1 MENSV
6 RKREWVKTAAI
17 IFLAVLLVLTFFSKT
32 IMNASLPEVAAQ
44 QAASGAINARIRGS
58 GTVEASEVYNV
69 TIKQTRK
76 VASVLVKTGQEIN
89 VGDTMFVLEAEDS
102 DELKQ
107 AETDLETLQQNY
119 DKSLIEAGNTASQEN
134 YDLQK
139 AKEAYN
145 EALAIY
151 NQYSSV
157 SATQLATQ
165 KAAADAKLKEL
176 QTAKTTIDNQLTKL
190 KAEKEYTDAQATV
203 TEHEATVK
211 SLETEKETLLASA
224 DIPNPSARNAKAIQD
239 EINNIKGLNEYIKNI
254 TLYESTFTTFSSLC
268 NDDKSIMEECRL
280 HKESMLARIRS
291 GGSSKPSTSKGDNE
305 DYSLYA
311 YSEIDEDQQVQNYWD
326 AYDALFPFYY
336 GGTTK
341 EHKKISTGLVDLQNN
356 LKVATINDK
365 IDEANHAMSTA
376 QTIVG
381 NYERSIDDLTKQ
393 SDSLDAQINDQQAA
407 VDKLSSAASA
417 AETVKSTK
425 QALEDLVFK
434 QNLGDSSS
442 VDMEASKKAI
452 ERKQAEVDKLRENAD
467 ELEVK
472 SSVSG
477 TIASINASAG
487 KSIGGEEQPL
497 ATINVTD
504 RGFTVKIDVTNDQ
517 AKKVKTGDTAELVNF
532 WGGDAVATLDQITSS
547 QTAGNRTLVFT
558 LTGDIQAGQN
568 VTLSI
573 GQKSANY
580 DALIPLSGLREDSNG
595 KFVYVLESK
604 SSPLGSR
611 YIATRVTVQELA
623 RDDKSA
629 AVSGISSGDFIIT
642 TSNKPV
648 EAGKQVRL
656 ADNG

>member
-1 MENSV
+1 MENGV

-17 IFLAVLLVLTFFSKT
+17 ILLAVLLVLTFFSKT
-32 IMNASLPEVAAQ
+32 IMNASLPEVATQ
-44 QAASGAINARIRGS
+44 QVSSGAINARIRGQ

-76 VASVLVKTGQEIN
+76 VSSVLVKTGQEIN

-119 DKSLIEAGNTASQEN
+119 DKSLIEAGNTAAQEN
-134 YDLQK
+134 YDVQK
-139 AKEAYN
+139 AREAYN
-145 EALAIY
+145 EALAVY
-151 NQYSSV
+151 NQYTNVNAAQLTAAITAAENELTNLTAQSKAISEELKQLQTDKETIDADVTAQEAKVKEMEAAEDKYAELKTATDDYDADIVVYGKYYSKLLELTAEPTSSV
-157 SATQLATQ
+157 TYDNKHVITVVSIASQPIAAGYCQ
-165 KAAADAKLKEL
+165 KD
-176 QTAKTTIDNQLTKL
+176 T
-190 KAEKEYTDAQATV
+190 
-203 TEHEATVK
+203 
-211 SLETEKETLLASA
+211 
-224 DIPNPSARNAKAIQD
+224 
-239 EINNIKGLNEYIKNI
+239 
-254 TLYESTFTTFSSLC
+254 
-268 NDDKSIMEECRL
+268 M
-280 HKESMLARIRS
+280 
-291 GGSSKPSTSKGDNE
+291 
-305 DYSLYA
+305 LYA
-311 YSEIDEDQQVQNYWD
+311 YLVEKGQTEMANDAGIIATAYKTITEDLSKLATLCTEYSRLSVVYNPTALSNARTELSNLKNNADHCANLVKSCTERASTAETAVSNKQTEID
-326 AYDALFPFYY
+326 
-336 GGTTK
+336 K
-341 EHKKISTGLVDLQNN
+341 
-356 LKVATINDK
+356 
-365 IDEANHAMSTA
+365 
-376 QTIVG
+376 
-381 NYERSIDDLTKQ
+381 LTK
-393 SDSLDAQINDQQAA
+393 A
-407 VDKLSSAASA
+407 SSAAD
-417 AETVKSTK
+417 TVKSTK

-477 TIASINASAG
+477 TIASISASAG

>member
-1 MENSV
+1 MECYYGKLGAKGERSGGLYGMQN
-6 RKREWVKTAAI
+6 ELQ
-17 IFLAVLLVLTFFSKT
+17 LAVINDEIKKAEQAKGNSKT
-32 IMNASLPEVAAQ
+32 IV
-44 QAASGAINARIRGS
+44 
-58 GTVEASEVYNV
+58 
-69 TIKQTRK
+69 
-76 VASVLVKTGQEIN
+76 
-89 VGDTMFVLEAEDS
+89 
-102 DELKQ
+102 
-107 AETDLETLQQNY
+107 
-119 DKSLIEAGNTASQEN
+119 
-134 YDLQK
+134 
-139 AKEAYN
+139 
-145 EALAIY
+145 
-151 NQYSSV
+151 
-157 SATQLATQ
+157 
-165 KAAADAKLKEL
+165 
-176 QTAKTTIDNQLTKL
+176 DN
-190 KAEKEYTDAQATV
+190 
-203 TEHEATVK
+203 
-211 SLETEKETLLASA
+211 
-224 DIPNPSARNAKAIQD
+224 
-239 EINNIKGLNEYIKNI
+239 
-254 TLYESTFTTFSSLC
+254 F
-268 NDDKSIMEECRL
+268 
-280 HKESMLARIRS
+280 
-291 GGSSKPSTSKGDNE
+291 
-305 DYSLYA
+305 
-311 YSEIDEDQQVQNYWD
+311 
-326 AYDALFPFYY
+326 
-336 GGTTK
+336 
-341 EHKKISTGLVDLQNN
+341 
-356 LKVATINDK
+356 
-365 IDEANHAMSTA
+365 
-376 QTIVG
+376 
-381 NYERSIDDLTKQ
+381 ERSIDDLTKQ
-393 SDSLDAQINDQQAA
+393 SDSLDSQINDQQTA

-452 ERKQAEVDKLRENAD
+452 ESKQAEVDKLRENAD

-532 WGGDAVATLDQITSS
+532 WGGDAVATLDQIPSS

>member
-119 DKSLIEAGNTASQEN
+119 DKSLIEAGNTAAQEN
-134 YDLQK
+134 YDVQK
-139 AKEAYN
+139 AREAYN
-145 EALAIY
+145 EALAVY
-151 NQYSSV
+151 NQYTNVNAAQLTAAITAAENELTNLTAQSKAISEELKQLQTDKENIDADVTAQEAKVKEMEAAEDKYAELKTATDDYDADIVVYGKYYSKLLELTAEPTSSV
-157 SATQLATQ
+157 TYDNKHVITVVSIASQPIAAGYCQ
-165 KAAADAKLKEL
+165 KD
-176 QTAKTTIDNQLTKL
+176 T
-190 KAEKEYTDAQATV
+190 
-203 TEHEATVK
+203 
-211 SLETEKETLLASA
+211 
-224 DIPNPSARNAKAIQD
+224 
-239 EINNIKGLNEYIKNI
+239 
-254 TLYESTFTTFSSLC
+254 
-268 NDDKSIMEECRL
+268 M
-280 HKESMLARIRS
+280 
-291 GGSSKPSTSKGDNE
+291 
-305 DYSLYA
+305 LYA
-311 YSEIDEDQQVQNYWD
+311 YLVEKGQTEMANDAGIIATAYKTITEDLSKLATLCTEYSRLSVVYNPT
-326 AYDALFPFYY
+326 ALSNAR
-336 GGTTK
+336 T
-341 EHKKISTGLVDLQNN
+341 ELSN
-356 LKVATINDK
+356 LKNNADHC
-365 IDEANHAMSTA
+365 ANLVKSCT
-376 QTIVG
+376 
-381 NYERSIDDLTKQ
+381 ER
-393 SDSLDAQINDQQAA
+393 
-407 VDKLSSAASA
+407 ASA
-417 AETVKSTK
+417 AETAVSNKQTEIDKLTKASSAADTVKSTK

-477 TIASINASAG
+477 TIASINALAG

>member
-119 DKSLIEAGNTASQEN
+119 DKSLIEAGNTDAQEN
-134 YDLQK
+134 YDVQK
-139 AKEAYN
+139 AREAYN
-145 EALAIY
+145 EALAVY
-151 NQYSSV
+151 NQYTNVNAAQLTAAITAAENELTNLTAQSKAISEELKQLQTDKETIDADVTAQEAKVKEMEAAEDKYAELKTATDDYDADIVVYGKYYSKLLELTAEPTSSV
-157 SATQLATQ
+157 TYDNKHVITVVSIASQPIAAGYCQ
-165 KAAADAKLKEL
+165 KD
-176 QTAKTTIDNQLTKL
+176 T
-190 KAEKEYTDAQATV
+190 
-203 TEHEATVK
+203 
-211 SLETEKETLLASA
+211 
-224 DIPNPSARNAKAIQD
+224 
-239 EINNIKGLNEYIKNI
+239 
-254 TLYESTFTTFSSLC
+254 
-268 NDDKSIMEECRL
+268 M
-280 HKESMLARIRS
+280 
-291 GGSSKPSTSKGDNE
+291 
-305 DYSLYA
+305 LYA
-311 YSEIDEDQQVQNYWD
+311 YLVEKGQTEMANDAGIIATAYKTITEDLSKLATLCTEYSRLSVVYNPT
-326 AYDALFPFYY
+326 ALSNAR
-336 GGTTK
+336 T
-341 EHKKISTGLVDLQNN
+341 ELSN
-356 LKVATINDK
+356 LKNNADHC
-365 IDEANHAMSTA
+365 ANLVKSCT
-376 QTIVG
+376 
-381 NYERSIDDLTKQ
+381 ER
-393 SDSLDAQINDQQAA
+393 
-407 VDKLSSAASA
+407 ASA
-417 AETVKSTK
+417 AETAVSNKQTEIDKLTKASSAADTVKSTK

-442 VDMEASKKAI
+442 VDMAASKKAI

-477 TIASINASAG
+477 TIASIDASAG

-547 QTAGNRTLVFT
+547 KTAGNRTLVFT

>member
-119 DKSLIEAGNTASQEN
+119 DKSLIEAGNTAAQEN
-134 YDLQK
+134 YDVQK
-139 AKEAYN
+139 ARDAYN

-151 NQYSSV
+151 RQYSTMDAS
-157 SATQLATQ
+157 QLATQ

-190 KAEKEYTDAQATV
+190 KADEKYTAAQATI
-203 TEHEATVK
+203 TEQEATIK
-211 SLETEKETLLASA
+211 TLEAEKEKLLETLPASYK
-224 DIPNPSARNAKAIQD
+224 DCRNASQYQTLINDTLKD
-239 EINNIKGLNEYIKNI
+239 ENYIRNLARYEKN
-254 TLYESTFTTFSSLC
+254 FATFSSLC
-268 NDDKSIMEECRL
+268 DNDYAIMKECYENI
-280 HKESMLARIRS
+280 ESMRRRIEGGTVKTPVDEGGKPIYALTTDETAEIYKEAFKALA
-291 GGSSKPSTSKGDNE
+291 
-305 DYSLYA
+305 
-311 YSEIDEDQQVQNYWD
+311 
-326 AYDALFPFYY
+326 PFYY
-336 GGTTK
+336 GYPKDPADGLLNWQDQL
-341 EHKKISTGLVDLQNN
+341 KI
-356 LKVATINDK
+356 ATVNDK
-365 IDEANHAMSTA
+365 IADANDAINNPTNGA
-376 QTIVG
+376 KTIVG

-393 SDSLDAQINDQQAA
+393 SDSLDSQINDQQAA

-425 QALEDLVFK
+425 QALEDIIFK

>member
-119 DKSLIEAGNTASQEN
+119 DKSLIEAGNTAAQEN
-134 YDLQK
+134 YDVQK
-139 AKEAYN
+139 AREAYN
-145 EALAIY
+145 EALAVY
-151 NQYSSV
+151 NQYTNVNAAQLTAAITAAENELTNLTAQSKAISEELKQLQTDKENIDADVTAQEAKVKEMEAAEDKYAELKTATDDYDADIVVYGKYYSKLLELTAEPTSSV
-157 SATQLATQ
+157 TYDNKHVITVVSIASQPIAAGYCQ
-165 KAAADAKLKEL
+165 KD
-176 QTAKTTIDNQLTKL
+176 T
-190 KAEKEYTDAQATV
+190 
-203 TEHEATVK
+203 
-211 SLETEKETLLASA
+211 
-224 DIPNPSARNAKAIQD
+224 
-239 EINNIKGLNEYIKNI
+239 
-254 TLYESTFTTFSSLC
+254 
-268 NDDKSIMEECRL
+268 M
-280 HKESMLARIRS
+280 
-291 GGSSKPSTSKGDNE
+291 
-305 DYSLYA
+305 LYA
-311 YSEIDEDQQVQNYWD
+311 YLVEKGQTEMANDAGIIATAYKTITEDLSKLGTLCTEYSRLSVVYNPT
-326 AYDALFPFYY
+326 ALSNAR
-336 GGTTK
+336 T
-341 EHKKISTGLVDLQNN
+341 ELSN
-356 LKVATINDK
+356 LKNNADHC
-365 IDEANHAMSTA
+365 ANLVKSCT
-376 QTIVG
+376 
-381 NYERSIDDLTKQ
+381 ER
-393 SDSLDAQINDQQAA
+393 
-407 VDKLSSAASA
+407 ASA
-417 AETVKSTK
+417 AETAVSNKQTEIDKLTKASSAADTVKSTK

-642 TSNKPV
+642 TSNKPI

>member
-119 DKSLIEAGNTASQEN
+119 DKSLIEAGNTAAQEN
-134 YDLQK
+134 YDVQK
-139 AKEAYN
+139 AREAYN
-145 EALAIY
+145 EALAVY
-151 NQYSSV
+151 NQYTNVNAAQLTAAITAAENELTNLTAQSKAISEELKQLQTDKENIDADVTAQEAKVKEMEAAEDKYAELKTATDDYDADIVVYGKYYSKLLELTAEPTSSV
-157 SATQLATQ
+157 TYDNKHVITVVSIASQPIAAGYCQ
-165 KAAADAKLKEL
+165 KD
-176 QTAKTTIDNQLTKL
+176 T
-190 KAEKEYTDAQATV
+190 
-203 TEHEATVK
+203 
-211 SLETEKETLLASA
+211 
-224 DIPNPSARNAKAIQD
+224 
-239 EINNIKGLNEYIKNI
+239 
-254 TLYESTFTTFSSLC
+254 
-268 NDDKSIMEECRL
+268 M
-280 HKESMLARIRS
+280 
-291 GGSSKPSTSKGDNE
+291 
-305 DYSLYA
+305 LYA
-311 YSEIDEDQQVQNYWD
+311 YLVEKGQTEMANDAGIIATAYKTITEDLSKLGTLCTEYSRLSVVYNPT
-326 AYDALFPFYY
+326 ALSNAR
-336 GGTTK
+336 T
-341 EHKKISTGLVDLQNN
+341 ELSN
-356 LKVATINDK
+356 LKNNADHC
-365 IDEANHAMSTA
+365 ANLVKSCT
-376 QTIVG
+376 
-381 NYERSIDDLTKQ
+381 ER
-393 SDSLDAQINDQQAA
+393 
-407 VDKLSSAASA
+407 ASA
-417 AETVKSTK
+417 AETAVSNKQTEIDKLTKASSAADTVKSTK

-611 YIATRVTVQELA
+611 YIAARVTVQELA

>member
-119 DKSLIEAGNTASQEN
+119 DKSLIEAGNTAAQEN
-134 YDLQK
+134 YDVQK
-139 AKEAYN
+139 AREAYN
-145 EALAIY
+145 EALAVY
-151 NQYSSV
+151 NQYTNVNAAQLTAAITAAENELTNLTAQSKAISEELKQLQTDKETIDADVTAQEAKVKEMEAAEDKYAELKTATDNYDADIVVYGKYYSKLLELTAEPTSSV
-157 SATQLATQ
+157 TYDNKHVITVVSIASQPIAAGYCQ
-165 KAAADAKLKEL
+165 KD
-176 QTAKTTIDNQLTKL
+176 T
-190 KAEKEYTDAQATV
+190 
-203 TEHEATVK
+203 
-211 SLETEKETLLASA
+211 
-224 DIPNPSARNAKAIQD
+224 
-239 EINNIKGLNEYIKNI
+239 
-254 TLYESTFTTFSSLC
+254 
-268 NDDKSIMEECRL
+268 M
-280 HKESMLARIRS
+280 
-291 GGSSKPSTSKGDNE
+291 
-305 DYSLYA
+305 LYA
-311 YSEIDEDQQVQNYWD
+311 YLVEKGQTEMANDAGIIATAYKTITEDLSKLATLCTEYSRLSVVYNPT
-326 AYDALFPFYY
+326 ALSNAR
-336 GGTTK
+336 T
-341 EHKKISTGLVDLQNN
+341 ELSN
-356 LKVATINDK
+356 LKNNADHC
-365 IDEANHAMSTA
+365 ANLVKSCT
-376 QTIVG
+376 
-381 NYERSIDDLTKQ
+381 ER
-393 SDSLDAQINDQQAA
+393 
-407 VDKLSSAASA
+407 ASA
-417 AETVKSTK
+417 AEAAVSNKQTEIDKLTKASSAADTVKSTK

-442 VDMEASKKAI
+442 VDMAASKKAI

-547 QTAGNRTLVFT
+547 KTAGNRTLVFT

-629 AVSGISSGDFIIT
+629 AVSGISAGDFIIT

>member
-119 DKSLIEAGNTASQEN
+119 DKSLIEAGNTAAQEN
-134 YDLQK
+134 YDVQK
-139 AKEAYN
+139 AREAYN
-145 EALAIY
+145 EALAVY
-151 NQYSSV
+151 NQYTNVNAAQLTAAITAAENELTNLTAQSKAISEELKQLQTDKETIDADVTAQEAKVKEMEAAEDKYAELKTATDNYDADIVVYGKYYSKLLELTAEPTSSV
-157 SATQLATQ
+157 TYDNKHVITVVSIASQPIAAGYCQ
-165 KAAADAKLKEL
+165 KD
-176 QTAKTTIDNQLTKL
+176 T
-190 KAEKEYTDAQATV
+190 
-203 TEHEATVK
+203 
-211 SLETEKETLLASA
+211 
-224 DIPNPSARNAKAIQD
+224 
-239 EINNIKGLNEYIKNI
+239 
-254 TLYESTFTTFSSLC
+254 
-268 NDDKSIMEECRL
+268 M
-280 HKESMLARIRS
+280 
-291 GGSSKPSTSKGDNE
+291 
-305 DYSLYA
+305 LYA
-311 YSEIDEDQQVQNYWD
+311 YLVEKGQTEMANDAGIIATAYKTITEDLSKLATLCTEYSRLSVVYNPT
-326 AYDALFPFYY
+326 ALSNAR
-336 GGTTK
+336 T
-341 EHKKISTGLVDLQNN
+341 ELSN
-356 LKVATINDK
+356 LKNNADHC
-365 IDEANHAMSTA
+365 ANLVKSCT
-376 QTIVG
+376 
-381 NYERSIDDLTKQ
+381 ER
-393 SDSLDAQINDQQAA
+393 
-407 VDKLSSAASA
+407 ASA
-417 AETVKSTK
+417 AETAVSNKQTEIDKLTKASSAADTVKSTK

-477 TIASINASAG
+477 TIASIDASAG

-517 AKKVKTGDTAELVNF
+517 AKKVKTGDTAELVNV

-547 QTAGNRTLVFT
+547 KTAGNRTLVFT